1 MWTLNQI
8 INKLQT
14 IATNHKQINDFGF
27 GDLWEV
33 EQDRP
38 LKGAAMWAVLRSATR
53 DRKIL
58 TISITLVFMDL
69 VNPDE
74 RNETEVLSDQLL
86 TATDVLTLLDDEDSA
101 NDFTI
106 ELTSNLDPFTERFS
120 NEWTGWTCD
129 VSFKLNYLS
138 ALCEVPTL

>member
-1 MWTLNQI
+1 MLTLNQLI
-8 INKLQT
+8 SKLET

-27 GDLWEV
+27 GDLWEI
-33 EQDRP
+33 EQNRP
-38 LKGAAMWAVLRSATR
+38 LKGAAMWSVLRNASRNA
-53 DRKIL
+53 KVL
-58 TISITLVFMDL
+58 SISITLVFMDL

-86 TATDVLTLLDDEDSA
+86 TATDVLTLLDDDENA

-106 ELTSNLDPFTERFS
+106 ELTNSLEPFTERFS

-129 VSFKLNYLS
+129 VTFKLNYLS